1 MNINNKDYFIAL
13 IVCPWQLTIK
23 VLKDQDKQRKMN
35 EDGYN
40 S

>member
-1 MNINNKDYFIAL
+1 MNINNKNNFIAL
-13 IVCPWQLTIK
+13 IICPGQLTIK
-23 VLKDQDKQRKMN
+23 VLKDQDKQWKMN